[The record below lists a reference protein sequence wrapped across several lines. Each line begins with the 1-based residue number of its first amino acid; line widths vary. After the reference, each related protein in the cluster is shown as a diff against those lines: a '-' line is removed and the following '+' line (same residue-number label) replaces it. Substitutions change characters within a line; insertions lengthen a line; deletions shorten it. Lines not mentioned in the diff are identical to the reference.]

1 MADQRQIQITKEKF
15 LYGSKAQ
22 PVMNMIFA
30 LIKRSLILQRE
41 DKDVITVDRIQDII
55 TKEYNVEKYI
65 ATKQGLL
72 NKLKVRWKDFRFIND
87 T

>member
-1 MADQRQIQITKEKF
+1 
-15 LYGSKAQ
+15 
-22 PVMNMIFA
+22 MIFA

-65 ATKQGLL
+65 AAKQGLL
-72 NKLKVRWKDFRFIND
+72 DKLNVRWKDFRFINNA
-87 T
+87 